1 VKRKNNISKKQMHQ
15 LKMGVVRAYR
25 KEQGYFDGR
34 YVSRVQNS
42 KKMYSRKTKHKNVG
56 LK

>member
-1 VKRKNNISKKQMHQ
+1 MKRKNTISKNKMHL

-34 YVSRVQNS
+34 YVSRVQEG
-42 KKMYSRKTKHKNVG
+42 KKMYSRKNKHKN
-56 LK
+56 KEN